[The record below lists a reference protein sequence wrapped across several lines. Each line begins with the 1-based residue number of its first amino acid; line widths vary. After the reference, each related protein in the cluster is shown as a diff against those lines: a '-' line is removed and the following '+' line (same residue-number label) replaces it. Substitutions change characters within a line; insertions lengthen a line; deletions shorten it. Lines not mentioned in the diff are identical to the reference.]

1 MRSVDIC
8 DIFIQGFSDFYFLVP
23 MERRQCVFKRQVKVN
38 KVGPLKA
45 GVIYLWGVNCFEQ
58 ATAVVLLLKSFIN
71 LLHK

>member
-38 KVGPLKA
+38 KVVPLKA
-45 GVIYLWGVNCFEQ
+45 GVVN
-58 ATAVVLLLKSFIN
+58 L
-71 LLHK
+71 

>member
-8 DIFIQGFSDFYFLVP
+8 DIFIQGFSDFYFLLS

-45 GVIYLWGVNCFEQ
+45 GVVN
-58 ATAVVLLLKSFIN
+58 L
-71 LLHK
+71 

>member
-8 DIFIQGFSDFYFLVP
+8 DIFIQGLSDFYFLVP

-45 GVIYLWGVNCFEQ
+45 GLVYL
-58 ATAVVLLLKSFIN
+58 
-71 LLHK
+71 